1 MDGLVSSA
9 LMIRLSLQ
17 PSPASDASAF
27 NNIRALRSRW
37 AGLFPFRISASSRS
51 RSSPL
56 SRTIY
61 FFTEIS
67 FAAMIASVAR
77 VATKANHQILS
88 IWLKRPTS
96 PPFHQQPTQEQ
107 SSQEVRLRDRFLLP
121 QRWWHDAPLS
131 RVALHQMVALGV
143 PSVEVSHD
151 QCQRS
156 HAATRLRSASRCSA
170 LARKSRL
177 ATKSSRELLAGD
189 QVSPG
194 RFDPKNATLPSQPP

>member
-9 LMIRLSLQ
+9 LTIRLSLQ

-37 AGLFPFRISASSRS
+37 AGLFPFRSSASSRS

-67 FAAMIASVAR
+67 FAAIIASVAR

-96 PPFHQQPTQEQ
+96 KN
-107 SSQEVRLRDRFLLP
+107 SQIELQDRQLADYRDKLT
-121 QRWWHDAPLS
+121 
-131 RVALHQMVALGV
+131 
-143 PSVEVSHD
+143 
-151 QCQRS
+151 
-156 HAATRLRSASRCSA
+156 AATPEEA
-170 LARKSRL
+170 K
-177 ATKSSRELLAGD
+177 
-189 QVSPG
+189 
-194 RFDPKNATLPSQPP
+194 PKID

>member
-1 MDGLVSSA
+1 MEALVSSA

-27 NNIRALRSRW
+27 NNIRALSSRW

-56 SRTIY
+56 SRTTY

-67 FAAMIASVAR
+67 FAAMIASVAC

-96 PPFHQQPTQEQ
+96 SLEPK
-107 SSQEVRLRDRFLLP
+107 RLELMHVLLP
-121 QRWWHDAPLS
+121 QVEL
-131 RVALHQMVALGV
+131 VAALV
-143 PSVEVSHD
+143 NPDNPNAESHIKD
-151 QCQRS
+151 LQ
-156 HAATRLRSASRCSA
+156 AATPTFGLQ
-170 LARKSRL
+170 
-177 ATKSSRELLAGD
+177 LL
-189 QVSPG
+189 
-194 RFDPKNATLPSQPP
+194 

>member
-96 PPFHQQPTQEQ
+96 AQHGGGSGNQADEAEEHQEGDDRKSPTQ
-107 SSQEVRLRDRFLLP
+107 P
-121 QRWWHDAPLS
+121 
-131 RVALHQMVALGV
+131 
-143 PSVEVSHD
+143 
-151 QCQRS
+151 
-156 HAATRLRSASRCSA
+156 
-170 LARKSRL
+170 
-177 ATKSSRELLAGD
+177 
-189 QVSPG
+189 
-194 RFDPKNATLPSQPP
+194 

>member
-1 MDGLVSSA
+1 METLVSKA

-27 NNIRALRSRW
+27 NNIRALSTRC

-56 SRTIY
+56 SRTTY

-67 FAAMIASVAR
+67 FAAMIASVAC

-96 PPFHQQPTQEQ
+96 AFSDVFGNVYAHCIELMAGRAAERMLLSDRDPDPP
-107 SSQEVRLRDRFLLP
+107 VDDLR
-121 QRWWHDAPLS
+121 QA
-131 RVALHQMVALGV
+131 
-143 PSVEVSHD
+143 
-151 QCQRS
+151 
-156 HAATRLRSASRCSA
+156 
-170 LARKSRL
+170 
-177 ATKSSRELLAGD
+177 RELAMLICSSEEA
-189 QVSPG
+189 
-194 RFDPKNATLPSQPP
+194 